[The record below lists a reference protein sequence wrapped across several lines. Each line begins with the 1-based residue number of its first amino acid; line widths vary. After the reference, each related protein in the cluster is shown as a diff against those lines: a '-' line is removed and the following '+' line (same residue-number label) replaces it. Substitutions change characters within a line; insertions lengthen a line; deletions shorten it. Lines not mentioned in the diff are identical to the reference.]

1 MQMVKMARGN
11 IEALI
16 TRGDQ
21 LVKSLAEPIIT
32 EAKIQADHQLSAEI
46 NQFAGFASGKSKYS
60 PKRN

>member
-1 MQMVKMARGN
+1 MARGN

-32 EAKIQADHQLSAEI
+32 EAKK
-46 NQFAGFASGKSKYS
+46 SGRSTI
-60 PKRN
+60 KRRN